1 MGSLRVYSRQVCHLC
16 EALIEPLLPLVCG
29 KLQIDV
35 LDIDTVYE
43 LAAE

>member
-16 EALIEPLLPLVCG
+16 EALIEPLLRLMCG
-29 KLQIDV
+29 KLEIDV
-35 LDIDTVYE
+35 PDTDAGEE

>member
-16 EALIEPLLPLVCG
+16 EALIEPLLPLMCG
-29 KLQIDV
+29 ELEIDV
-35 LDIDTVYE
+35 PDIDAGDE